1 MQNFRFSEL
10 ANELCSSF
18 YNEHGFHS
26 TRISVLSQA
35 LDEKEDRKNLS
46 VQSAFVEDSRLLEFL
61 VGGDVGHEVV
71 GVVLV
76 VHT

>member
-1 MQNFRFSEL
+1 MDFTL
-10 ANELCSSF
+10 
-18 YNEHGFHS
+18 
-26 TRISVLSQA
+26 TRMSVLSQA